1 MKFGLLFCFGEYT
14 FGGGNNRPSLHS
26 FPVIYLKGN
35 IFLGEWPQSVRD
47 ADNTNECLQT
57 RTGIFL
63 VFLLL
68 RPSLVAYSTDSIF
81 FPRLRGRKRK
91 TKKSIQFVQKLV
103 CTFPYT
109 PPPPSSQHKSS
120 TKLFELSSQHNRPA
134 FVFVCVNPH
143 EMAS

>member
-14 FGGGNNRPSLHS
+14 VGGGNNRPSLHS

-81 FPRLRGRKRK
+81 FPRLRGRKRRRAFSLS
-91 TKKSIQFVQKLV
+91 KSLFA
-103 CTFPYT
+103 PSPT
-109 PPPPSSQHKSS
+109 PSPSSQHKSS
-120 TKLFELSSQHNRPA
+120 TKLFGELSSQRNRPA